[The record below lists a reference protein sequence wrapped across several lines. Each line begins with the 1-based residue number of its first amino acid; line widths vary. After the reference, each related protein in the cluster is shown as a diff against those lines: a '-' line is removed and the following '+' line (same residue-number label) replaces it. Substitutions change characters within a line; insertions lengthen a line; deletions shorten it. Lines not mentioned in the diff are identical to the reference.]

1 MRAHESSH
9 DHDGEGPRRA
19 TAFRPAD
26 SRARADALTPDLVLR
41 LQRTAG
47 NAAVASALAVQR
59 KKQQEIDAGTING
72 ILSVDGKD
80 HPLSSINITDGWI
93 S

>member
-1 MRAHESSH
+1 MAL
-9 DHDGEGPRRA
+9 
-19 TAFRPAD
+19 RPAA
-26 SRARADALTPDLVLR
+26 SGAPTAALSPAMVLR

-47 NAAVASALAVQR
+47 NAAVASALTVQR

-72 ILSVDGKD
+72 ILTVDGKD
-80 HPLSSINITDGWI
+80 HPLSSLNITDGWI

>member
-1 MRAHESSH
+1 MRAHESNH
-9 DHDGEGPRRA
+9 DRDRERPRRA
-19 TAFRPAD
+19 AAWRPTD
-26 SRARADALTPDLVLR
+26 SGTRAVALTPDLVLR

-47 NAAVASALAVQR
+47 NAAVVSALTVQR

-72 ILSVDGKD
+72 ILTVDGKD

>member
-1 MRAHESSH
+1 MH
-9 DHDGEGPRRA
+9 
-19 TAFRPAD
+19 PAN
-26 SRARADALTPDLVLR
+26 SGARAEALTPDVVLR

-47 NAAVASALAVQR
+47 NAAVASALTVQR